1 MIRRII
7 ILIVLVAVP
16 CLSVSASGPVKTGQ
30 MLAEP
35 FQVVLSASWEDEGG
49 YAAETDTFVIDENK
63 TAIVQYV
70 SCRARHAPGGSNDA
84 TFRLTA
90 DIANGTLSNATI
102 LAGNMEPLHT
112 SGSGSIDYEASADF
126 VSACI
131 GKHCNSFGDGAYVS
145 LTLYASRDDSSA
157 DAESVDC
164 LVSGTM
170 YVNKHMY
177 TD

>member
-7 ILIVLVAVP
+7 LLIVLIAVP
-16 CLSVSASGPVKTGQ
+16 CLSASASGPLKIGYMSAV
-30 MLAEP
+30 P
-35 FQVVLSASWEDEGG
+35 FQIVLSASWEDEGG
-49 YAAETDTFVIDENK
+49 FAADTDTFVIDENK

-90 DIANGTLSNATI
+90 DIANGTLSKATI
-102 LAGNMEPLHT
+102 LTGNMEPLHT
-112 SGSGSIDYEASADF
+112 SGSGPIDYESSANI

-131 GKHCNSFGDGAYVS
+131 GKYCNSFGDGEYVS
-145 LTLYASRDDSSA
+145 LTLYASRDIDSA

-164 LVSGTM
+164 FISGTM
-170 YVNKHMY
+170 YLNKHMY
-177 TD
+177 TE